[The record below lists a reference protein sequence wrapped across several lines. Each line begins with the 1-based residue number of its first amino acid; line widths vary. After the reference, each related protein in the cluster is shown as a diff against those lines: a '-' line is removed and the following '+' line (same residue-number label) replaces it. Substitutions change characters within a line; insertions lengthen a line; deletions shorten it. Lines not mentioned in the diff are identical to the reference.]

1 MVFFFRPGIGDEYCY
16 DHDISHG
23 YRRLEQEDSSGA
35 FRYFWWKV
43 QKPKK
48 KTCVFSELSDTGL
61 PNHGLLASIFFSN
74 SKKNMQVV
82 SSFWVDIPKM
92 IS

>member
-1 MVFFFRPGIGDEYCY
+1 MMDVFVVAVIFEVDDFFSEPGIGDEYCY

-48 KTCVFSELSDTGL
+48 KTCVFSELSDTG
-61 PNHGLLASIFFSN
+61 
-74 SKKNMQVV
+74 
-82 SSFWVDIPKM
+82 
-92 IS
+92 